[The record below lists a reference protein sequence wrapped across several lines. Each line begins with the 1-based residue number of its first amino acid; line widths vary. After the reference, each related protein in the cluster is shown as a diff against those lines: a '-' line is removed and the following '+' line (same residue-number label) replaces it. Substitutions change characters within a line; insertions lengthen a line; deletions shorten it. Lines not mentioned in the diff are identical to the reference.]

1 MKTAAFYALFA
12 VSAAVFFSATAS
24 AEDKADQSGPTA
36 TVVDKEQ
43 APPYTYLQLA
53 VDGETNWY
61 AAPANTLTVGEQVIV
76 PAGGLPMKDFY
87 SKTLDRTFEMV
98 YFVGAIES
106 VDAKP
111 QAAEL
116 PPDHPPIYTDSP
128 DEKASVSFD
137 FSGIEK
143 PEGGKTVAEIHR
155 ESAALAGQNVVVRG
169 KVMKVS
175 DNILGRNWIHLQDG
189 TGDALSH
196 DLTITS
202 KATAEVGATVTA
214 RGILAI
220 NRDFGAGYK
229 YDVILEDAEIQA
241 E

>member
-1 MKTAAFYALFA
+1 
-12 VSAAVFFSATAS
+12 
-24 AEDKADQSGPTA
+24 
-36 TVVDKEQ
+36 
-43 APPYTYLQLA
+43 
-53 VDGETNWY
+53 
-61 AAPANTLTVGEQVIV
+61 
-76 PAGGLPMKDFY
+76 
-87 SKTLDRTFEMV
+87 
-98 YFVGAIES
+98 
-106 VDAKP
+106 
-111 QAAEL
+111 
-116 PPDHPPIYTDSP
+116 
-128 DEKASVSFD
+128 
-137 FSGIEK
+137 
-143 PEGGKTVAEIHR
+143 
-155 ESAALAGQNVVVRG
+155 
-169 KVMKVS
+169 MKVS